1 MIHMDYFV
9 ESKHFKDLYILPS
22 KDEQKV
28 IVYAPLRGIA
38 FSSDLKTADMLI
50 RDDESS
56 KEIKQ
61 LANKIKGIKINS
73 DFHTEDL
80 FSISRN
86 LVILL
91 SNSCNLGCTYCYAQ
105 QNRRDDVLSKEKIR
119 AAIDYVFKLHVDD
132 KNELDVSFLGGGEP
146 MFHWD
151 LLTWAILYVK
161 EQAQKL
167 NLNVRYGFPTNG
179 TLLNEDRIRFLSEN
193 NVQVG
198 LSFDILP
205 SIQDTQR
212 PFAHS
217 QRSTYDVVRKNMD
230 LLNQYGIPTRFRTT
244 ITPKIASKM
253 PEMVLHTVEHFPYV
267 KKVHF
272 EPIYPLEDDKSQN
285 NDLDAFY
292 DEFIE
297 SFMNA
302 YKVGLSFGIQVN
314 TAATNTLNKIKQRYC
329 RGELCVTPNGDI
341 VMCHRASSREDIRFA
356 ALNYGSIENE
366 VRVNMKNLSSIQD
379 QINDLPEKCN
389 ECFSRWH
396 CAGMCISNRMMY
408 SDAHY
413 KSYCRYI
420 RKLQSIF
427 IENLIDKGGV

>member
-38 FSSDLKTADMLI
+38 FSSDLKTADMLF

>member
-38 FSSDLKTADMLI
+38 FSSDLKTADMLF

-366 VRVNMKNLSSIQD
+366 VRVNMKNLSSISTL
-379 QINDLPEKCN
+379 N
-389 ECFSRWH
+389 
-396 CAGMCISNRMMY
+396 CIKAR
-408 SDAHY
+408 
-413 KSYCRYI
+413 R
-420 RKLQSIF
+420 
-427 IENLIDKGGV
+427 